1 MQSYTWSSKAA
12 ILIAALLLPLFCSLA
27 HAQELEGTWK
37 LVMRK
42 LPDGTTQVPPAV
54 QGVATW
60 HSGLRSLVV
69 FWHTAEGKH
78 FLASEICTYKLSDT
92 EYTETALLL
101 AVDDGSGKP
110 PTYNQMGGTKTV
122 PITRN
127 GLRIAFNPPFD
138 PPSFVVEGDKF
149 TAMLEKATG
158 PLTFPFV
165 DYWERVR

>member
-12 ILIAALLLPLFCSLA
+12 VLIAALLLPLFCSLA

-54 QGVATW
+54 QGVAIW
-60 HSGLRSLVV
+60 HSGLRSIVV
-69 FWHTAEGKH
+69 LWHTAEGKPA
-78 FLASEICTYKLSDT
+78 LASVISTYKLSGT
-92 EYTETALLL
+92 EYTETMSLL

-110 PTYNQMGGTKTV
+110 PTYNLMGGTKTV
-122 PITRN
+122 PITRD
-127 GLRIAFNPPFD
+127 GPRMAIQPPFD
-138 PPSFVVEGDKF
+138 PPLWVFEGDKL
-149 TAMLEKATG
+149 TATLEKATG